1 MRAVLWL
8 MALFCVAVAGA
19 LFAGSNQSTVTVFWH
34 PYRVDLSLN
43 LVLLGVAL
51 VFLLLHLA
59 LRAVSGLLSIPKQAR
74 SWRMSQKERAIQA
87 ALLDSLSNLVSGR
100 FVRARKAAELV
111 VSLEDSLHNSGEQ
124 LAHAG
129 RLRTLSHLLAAE
141 SAHAVQDRTRRDAH
155 FRKALEHSEK
165 RDAVDAR
172 DGVHLRAAR
181 WAFEDRDAGAAV
193 QWLDHLSQGASRR
206 TVSLRLR
213 FKAARLARKTAQALE
228 TARMLIKHRAFS
240 ESAGKSIA
248 RGLAIEM
255 LSSAHD
261 QAQMHTAWNGLDAA
275 EQKMP
280 EVAIE
285 AAERL
290 LGLGGEVTV
299 SRQWLLPVWDSM
311 VKGEIEVTS
320 TQKIRLVRVLELG
333 FSAAEA
339 APDGQWLARI
349 ESAQA
354 ANPRDA
360 ALLYLAGVVC
370 MRLKLWGKAQ
380 QMLKQSLHTI
390 NDAELRRDAW
400 RALAALAEQRQD
412 AIATAQAFREA
423 AKR

>member
-1 MRAVLWL
+1 
-8 MALFCVAVAGA
+8 
-19 LFAGSNQSTVTVFWH
+19 
-34 PYRVDLSLN
+34 
-43 LVLLGVAL
+43 
-51 VFLLLHLA
+51 
-59 LRAVSGLLSIPKQAR
+59 
-74 SWRMSQKERAIQA
+74 
-87 ALLDSLSNLVSGR
+87 
-100 FVRARKAAELV
+100 
-111 VSLEDSLHNSGEQ
+111 
-124 LAHAG
+124 
-129 RLRTLSHLLAAE
+129 
-141 SAHAVQDRTRRDAH
+141 
-155 FRKALEHSEK
+155 
-165 RDAVDAR
+165 
-172 DGVHLRAAR
+172 
-181 WAFEDRDAGAAV
+181 
-193 QWLDHLSQGASRR
+193 
-206 TVSLRLR
+206 
-213 FKAARLARKTAQALE
+213 
-228 TARMLIKHRAFS
+228 MLIKHRAFS

-311 VKGEIEVTS
+311 VKAEIEVTS

-412 AIATAQAFREA
+412 AVATAQAFREA